1 MILLSF
7 GWCLLIGGLD
17 FMPQDRSTNLLRGS
31 ERETTTDLSVA
42 ARKGQIIMRPSPKVR
57 AVAAALS
64 QANRK
69 VQVFKKA

>member
-1 MILLSF
+1 LIKGLNSMPHDQRANSLKAARGEARSELS
-7 GWCLLIGGLD
+7 I
-17 FMPQDRSTNLLRGS
+17 
-31 ERETTTDLSVA
+31 A
-42 ARKGQIIMRPSPKVR
+42 ARKGQTIMNPSPKVR